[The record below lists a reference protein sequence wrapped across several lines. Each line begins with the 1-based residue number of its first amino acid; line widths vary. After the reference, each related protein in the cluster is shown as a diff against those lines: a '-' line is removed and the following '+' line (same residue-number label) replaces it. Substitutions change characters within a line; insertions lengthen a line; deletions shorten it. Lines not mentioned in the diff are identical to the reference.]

1 MKILT
6 HLPIRQKL
14 YLISII
20 SALGLIAT
28 GLAANYLF
36 NSTRVISF
44 ILRGQRVHNVS
55 YHAAISHYYKYMVDN
70 DTAEIRQAQVYLN
83 RAESLARAFGSID
96 QKANA
101 LSDSEFKAY
110 ILENFGFAY
119 NNKISDNNLLAS
131 RLKLFLTFEGES
143 FVNGI
148 RMAEKTYVIGKAFR
162 KDMETYV
169 KSPSPELRARIDDQ
183 VNQIEQEEEKFAST
197 MNAINDNAHNLLVVA
212 SVIIVILMLVL
223 TTLATLLIASTISK
237 PIDDL
242 VRQFKKLSTGEIADN
257 IINTRRD
264 EIGTLTSE
272 INNTLEVLRN
282 ITHQAQTIANGD
294 YSTRLTP
301 RSEKDTMSIALN
313 QMTEALKESAIA
325 KTQENWH
332 KNGIAAINDLVRGD
346 KKMELISEKSLSYLT
361 QYLEARMGM
370 IYLMEGNNTLRLI
383 STYAYHDRT
392 GNFSTIKVGEGLIG
406 QAAKEGSLI
415 EFSGIKE
422 NAPMYNSGLYE
433 EIPNF
438 LLALPMKFNN
448 EVNGVIVLASME
460 KFSKEKREFII
471 QASEIISV
479 AISSAITRLKI
490 ETLLS
495 QTQDQAEKLQMQQEE
510 LRQSNEELEEQTRA
524 LKASEETLQTQQE
537 ELRVTNEELEERSKA
552 LEKERDTI
560 KQKNDELSLM
570 QDEISKKASALEIA
584 SKYKSEFLA
593 NMSHE
598 LRTPLNSILVLSQL
612 LTENKTQ
619 NLNEKQIEFAKTINS
634 SGSDLLALIND
645 ILDLSKVES
654 GKVDVMHDQI
664 GTSDFLGQ
672 METVFLPLARQK
684 SIDLIT
690 EAYAD
695 APAYFTSDQKRLGQ
709 IIKNLLSNAIKFT
722 SKGEVR
728 LTIKSAPSNIR
739 FQNAALK
746 PGQVLAIEV
755 KDTGIGIPTEKHNL
769 IFEAFQQVD
778 GTTSRKYG
786 GTGLGLTISRSF
798 AALLQGEI
806 HLESREGV
814 GSTFTLFIPKTIE
827 ESFGDDVLSNVSD
840 LSHDTEKSLSNRV
853 RVSEKSKKS
862 ESFTTASSAA
872 NAEDLSENGG
882 PLLLIIEDDLQ
893 FAKVVCSLA
902 KEKGFRCLHAPDGET
917 GLHYADFHHPDAI
930 ILDVGLPGIDGIE
943 VLKQLKQNPD
953 TRLIPVHIMT
963 ARDETLDSLKMGAIG
978 ILTKPVDPQKLEGA
992 FLKIEDMISRK
1003 VKKLLIVEDDEGMR
1017 KSIKELVGST
1027 DIDIETVD
1035 EGSRAFELISQELF
1049 DCIILDLGL
1058 KGMSGFELLEKIRH
1072 NENARHI
1079 PVIIYTGKDLSRAE
1093 EERLQ
1098 RFADSI
1104 IIKGAKSPDRLLA
1117 ETTLFLH
1124 KMQKSL
1130 KMSSEDNLLTDKDE
1144 VLKDKKILIVDD
1156 DMRNVFALS
1165 SVLEE
1170 KGLLITVA
1178 RNGKEGISK
1187 LNANHDIQLV
1197 LMDIMMPE
1205 MDGYEAMREIRK
1217 RPIWARLPIIA
1228 LTAKAMK
1235 EDREKCIEAGAND
1248 YLTKPVDTSRLLSLL
1263 RVWLYNSPQKG

>member
-1 MKILT
+1 MKLLT

-70 DTAEIRQAQVYLN
+70 DTSEIRKAQTYLN
-83 RAESLARAFGSID
+83 RAENLALAFGTVD
-96 QKANA
+96 QKANS
-101 LSDSEFKAY
+101 LSDAEFKAY
-110 ILENFGFAY
+110 LMTNFGFAY
-119 NNKISDNNLLAS
+119 DNKVSDNNLLAS
-131 RLKLFLTFEGES
+131 RLKLFLKIEGES
-143 FVNGI
+143 FVNGLQ
-148 RMAEKTYVIGKAFR
+148 MAHKTYIIGREFR
-162 KDMETYV
+162 KDMEAYV
-169 KSPSPELRARIDDQ
+169 KTPSPELRARIDNQ
-183 VNQIEQEEEKFAST
+183 VQQIEDEEERFADT
-197 MNAINDNAHNLLVVA
+197 MNTINDNAHNLLVIATVL
-212 SVIIVILMLVL
+212 IVILMLIL
-223 TTLATLLIASTISK
+223 TTIATLLIASTISK
-237 PIDDL
+237 PIDEL
-242 VRQFKKLSTGEIADN
+242 VNQFKKLSTGEIAEN
-257 IINTRRD
+257 IENNRRD

-272 INNTLEVLRN
+272 INKTLEVLRN
-282 ITHQAQTIANGD
+282 ITKQAETIANGD

-301 RSEKDTMSIALN
+301 RSDKDTMSLALN
-313 QMTEALKESAIA
+313 QMTESLKESAIA
-325 KTQENWH
+325 KALENWH
-332 KNGIAAINDLVRGD
+332 KNGIASINDMIRGD
-346 KKMELISEKSLSYLT
+346 KKMEIIAEQTLSYLI

-370 IYLMEGNNTLRLI
+370 VYLVDNNILKLT

-392 GNFSTIKVGEGLIG
+392 GNFSSIKIGEGLIG
-406 QAAKEGSLI
+406 QAAKEGTLI

-433 EIPNF
+433 EIPNY

-460 KFSKEKREFII
+460 KFSKEKREFIL
-471 QASEIISV
+471 QATEIISV
-479 AISSAITRLKI
+479 AISSAITRKKI

-524 LKASEETLQTQQE
+524 LKASEETLQAQQE
-537 ELRVTNEELEERSKA
+537 ELRVTNEELEERSRA

-570 QDEISKKASALEIA
+570 QDEITKKASALEIA

-664 GTSDFLGQ
+664 ATSDFLSQ
-672 METVFLPLARQK
+672 METIFMPLARQK

-690 EAYAD
+690 VAADD
-695 APAYFTSDQKRLGQ
+695 APAYFTSDLKRLGQ

-728 LTIKSAPSNIR
+728 LTVKNAPSGLK
-739 FQNAALK
+739 FQNSILNT
-746 PGQVLAIEV
+746 GQVIAIEV
-755 KDTGIGIPTEKHNL
+755 KDTGIGIPTEKHDL

-798 AALLQGEI
+798 AALLHGEI
-806 HLESREGV
+806 HLESKEGA
-814 GSTFTLFIPKTIE
+814 GSTFTLFIPKSID
-827 ESFGDDVLSNVSD
+827 ESVSD
-840 LSHDTEKSLSNRV
+840 EAISSSLELHKSVPSPKSRSLE
-853 RVSEKSKKS
+853 SEKLKGQEHLKLSG
-862 ESFTTASSAA
+862 SAA
-872 NAEDLSENGG
+872 TVEDLSENGG

-893 FAKVVCSLA
+893 FAKVVCGLA
-902 KEKGFRCLHAPDGET
+902 KEKGFRCLHASDGET

-943 VLKQLKQNPD
+943 VLKRLKLSAE
-953 TRLIPVHIMT
+953 TRSIPVHIMT
-963 ARDETLDSLKMGAIG
+963 ARDESLDTLKMGAIG

-992 FLKIEDMISRK
+992 FLRIEDMISRK

-1017 KSIKELVGST
+1017 TSIKELVGSS
-1027 DIDIETVD
+1027 DIDIKTVD
-1035 EGSRAFELISQELF
+1035 EGNKAFELISQELF

-1072 NENARHI
+1072 NDNARHI
-1079 PVIIYTGKDLSRAE
+1079 PVIIYTGKDLTRAE

-1130 KMSSEDNLLTDKDE
+1130 KMSTEDSMLTDKDE

-1178 RNGKEGISK
+1178 RNGREGISK
-1187 LNANHDIQLV
+1187 LTGNKDIQLV

-1205 MDGYEAMREIRK
+1205 MDGYEAMTEIRK
-1217 RPIWARLPIIA
+1217 RPEWARLPIIA

-1235 EDREKCIEAGAND
+1235 EDRDKCIDAGAND